1 MLRFIRYSLL
11 AMAATALASA
21 APISMNSSAVFTG
34 GLDLAINS
42 PDDNNTTRLVATY
55 NGASMTINFS
65 SVGQVDWLALGTL
78 AIGEGIAEGDT
89 TPNIIEGEHDGGY
102 TLAIDVDTNLGMLNF
117 IANAG
122 LFNTSGFAPG
132 VTDADTTDA
141 AAEVTVDF
149 STLNQTVTVGLVTYS
164 LSIVTNQFGNNQQL
178 EFNQNGQA
186 AQVWLRA
193 EVINIDEPPTGEVP
207 EAGTMAM
214 LGTGLLSVGML
225 ARRRRAN
232 HGEVAFA

>member
-1 MLRFIRYSLL
+1 MLRFIRLPLL
-11 AMAATALASA
+11 VLAVSGFASATA
-21 APISMNSSAVFTG
+21 ITMNSSATFVG

-42 PDDNNTTRLVATY
+42 PDNNDTTRLVATY
-55 NGASMTINFS
+55 NGASMTVDFS

-78 AIGEGIAEGDT
+78 QIGEGIAAGDT
-89 TPNIIEGEHDGGY
+89 TPNIIETEHDGGY
-102 TLAIDVDTNLGMLNF
+102 TLAVNVDTNLGMLNF
-117 IANAG
+117 IANAA

-132 VTDADTTDA
+132 VLDSDTTDA
-141 AAEVTVDF
+141 AAEITVDF

-186 AQVWLRA
+186 ATVWLRA
-193 EVINIDEPPTGEVP
+193 EVANINEPPTGEVP

-214 LGTGLLSVGML
+214 LGSGLVGVGLL
-225 ARRRRAN
+225 ARRRRVN
-232 HGEVAFA
+232 RGEVAFA